1 MRQKSKLRQG
11 IVASTKGSKF
21 IKEKAKTL
29 LQMMEEDA
37 MGWKDLPKI
46 AMMFYDNPT
55 EAIGVLRKGS
65 TLFRQT
71 PIESYV
77 LCSFIYEE
85 IKRRSKDKKKLKID
99 PHYAALNRVV
109 SDKLQNLCTCIGVDY
124 NKVMPAKSDK
134 DYGTKRTKFQTMD
147 RQPIINQCIERYR
160 RLALR
165 QNKKFLNWYN
175 ENRNQ

>member
-1 MRQKSKLRQG
+1 MRQKSKLRKG
-11 IVASTKGSKF
+11 IAASTKGSKF
-21 IKEKAKTL
+21 LKEKVKTL
-29 LQMMEEDA
+29 HQMMEDDA

>member
-1 MRQKSKLRQG
+1 MRQKSRLRQG
-11 IVASTKGSKF
+11 LAASTKGSKF

-46 AMMFYDNPT
+46 AMMFYDRPT
-55 EAIGVLRKGS
+55 EAIDVLRKGS

-85 IKRRSKDKKKLKID
+85 IERRKKDKKKLKID
-99 PHYAALNRVV
+99 PNYAALNRVV
-109 SDKLQNLCTCIGVDY
+109 SDKLRNLCACIGVDY
-124 NKVMPAKSDK
+124 NKVMPAKSSK
-134 DYGTKRTKFQTMD
+134 AKRTKFQTKD

-165 QNKKFLNWYN
+165 QRGKFLSWYN

>member
-1 MRQKSKLRQG
+1 MRQKSKLRKG
-11 IVASTKGSKF
+11 IAASTKGSKF

-29 LQMMEEDA
+29 LQMMEDDA

-77 LCSFIYEE
+77 LCSIIYEE
-85 IKRRSKDKKKLKID
+85 IERRSKDRKKLKID
-99 PHYAALNRVV
+99 PDYAALNRVI
-109 SDKLQNLCTCIGVDY
+109 SDRLRDLCPHIGIDY
-124 NKVMPAKSDK
+124 NKVMSAKSSEA
-134 DYGTKRTKFQTMD
+134 KRTKSMTID
-147 RQPIINQCIERYR
+147 RQQIIDRCIERYR

-165 QNKKFLNWYN
+165 QHKKFLNWYN